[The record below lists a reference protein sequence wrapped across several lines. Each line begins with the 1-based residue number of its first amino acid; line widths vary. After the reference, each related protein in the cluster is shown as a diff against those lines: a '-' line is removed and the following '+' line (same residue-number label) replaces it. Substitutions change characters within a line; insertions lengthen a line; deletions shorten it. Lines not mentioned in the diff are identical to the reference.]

1 MEVIRFINEQ
11 PVSAIPPM
19 KVANEGVIQLIREV
33 QSRAVRARPQPP
45 KDEPKPETSPIA
57 G

>member
-1 MEVIRFINEQ
+1 MEVSRFINEQ

-33 QSRAVRARPQPP
+33 QSRAIQAQPQPS
-45 KDEPKPETSPIA
+45 KDEPQQEASPIA

>member
-1 MEVIRFINEQ
+1 MEVSRFINEQ

-19 KVANEGVIQLIREV
+19 KVANEGVIQIIREV
-33 QSRAVRARPQPP
+33 QSRAVRAQPQPP
-45 KDEPKPETSPIA
+45 KDEPQQETSPIA

>member
-1 MEVIRFINEQ
+1 MEVSRFINEQ

-33 QSRAVRARPQPP
+33 QSRAVQAQPQPP
-45 KDEPKPETSPIA
+45 KDEPQQETSPIA